1 MKTFT
6 EFVGKEEPTNTTT
19 TFPTFEEATNEMTE
33 SSCVS
38 EKMKALIKD
47 CMESAMME
55 MKACHEDETEMTAE
69 NYMSEYDSCMKESM
83 ESLKEYMKSCTK

>member
-6 EFVGKEEPTNTTT
+6 EFTGKEEPKTSTS
-19 TFPTFEEATNEMTE
+19 FPTFEEATSE
-33 SSCVS
+33 SKGCVS

-69 NYMSEYDSCMKESM
+69 NYMSEYDSCMKECM

>member
-6 EFVGKEEPTNTTT
+6 EFVGKEEPTNTT
-19 TFPTFEEATNEMTE
+19 FPTFEEVTNEMTE

-38 EKMKALIKD
+38 EAMKARINEM
-47 CMESAMME
+47 CESAMME

-69 NYMSEYDSCMKESM
+69 NYMSEYDSCMKECM

>member
-6 EFVGKEEPTNTTT
+6 EFIGKETTNTPSA
-19 TFPTFEEATNEMTE
+19 FPTYEEATNKASE

-38 EKMKALIKD
+38 EEMKARIKEI
-47 CMESAMME
+47 CESAMME

-69 NYMSEYDSCMKESM
+69 NYMAEYDSCIKESM